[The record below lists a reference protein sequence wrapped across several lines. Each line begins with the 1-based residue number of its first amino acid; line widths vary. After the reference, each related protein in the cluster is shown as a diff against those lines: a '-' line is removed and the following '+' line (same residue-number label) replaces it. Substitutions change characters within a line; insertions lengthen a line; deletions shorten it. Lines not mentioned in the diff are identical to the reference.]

1 MTHHLEIAMFK
12 TEAHVKQFVHQVVT
26 ETIAF
31 AKTQN
36 WIGEDL
42 DMVVRMSASQK
53 RKRSWGGSSHGRGYI
68 NLAVYKYVD
77 MMGQSFNEYS
87 SFAKDPE
94 IGSVP
99 MGPVQ
104 NALMALVLHEMAHVF
119 EYKGTNEM
127 RKSFGA
133 ADGNVQRG
141 HGTIWKNIYR
151 VLRNK
156 YLNGKVVE
164 LPAYVA
170 PVKVVTEKQK
180 NTISRS
186 EAAEIIHNLTLGGS
200 PRKEVINILV
210 GQYGFKATTASTYY
224 NTFRAKVIKL

>member
-1 MTHHLEIAMFK
+1 MFK
-12 TEAHVKQFVHQVVT
+12 TEAHVKQFVHQVVA

-151 VLRNK
+151 ALRNK

-170 PVKVVTEKQK
+170 PVKVAEKQR
-180 NTISRS
+180 NSITRL
-186 EAAEIIHNLTLGGS
+186 EASSIIYNMTNKGAT
-200 PRKEVINILV
+200 RKEVINILV
-210 GQYGFKATTASTYY
+210 GQYGFKSTTASTYF
-224 NTFRAKVIKL
+224 NTFKAKVIKL